1 MMRYAK
7 YTEYVYI
14 IVAVLAGYK
23 VVSLWGKDQPR
34 AYLFLFFFAI
44 SVGMYFFRRHFR
56 KKFENRKNS

>member
-1 MMRYAK
+1 MMRYIK

-23 VVSLWGKDQPR
+23 VATLWGEDQPK
-34 AYLFLFFFAI
+34 AYFFLFCFAV

>member
-1 MMRYAK
+1 MRYAK

-23 VVSLWGKDQPR
+23 AVTLWGEDQPR
-34 AYLFLFFFAI
+34 AYLFLFFLAV